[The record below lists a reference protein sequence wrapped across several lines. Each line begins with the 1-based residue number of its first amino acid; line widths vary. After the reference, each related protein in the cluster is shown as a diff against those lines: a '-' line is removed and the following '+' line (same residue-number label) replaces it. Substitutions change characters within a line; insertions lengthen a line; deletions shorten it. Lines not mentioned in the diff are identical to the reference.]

1 MIKYFYLLA
10 TTLFSSTLFAQ
21 TNCLTLP
28 KTKNTTTLV
37 TPTGTTAQANAI
49 KCGKIIVTLDTAIK
63 VAPKYAY
70 LSIDFSNIN
79 GSSQIEILSGNN
91 IFEVFDK
98 NCKPVIIKE
107 KFLKKING
115 SMESNIVNML
125 AKIPFKLK
133 NDKDIYTV
141 HYRWESKD
149 KSKNID
155 VITKM

>member
-1 MIKYFYLLA
+1 MV
-10 TTLFSSTLFAQ
+10 S
-21 TNCLTLP
+21 
-28 KTKNTTTLV
+28 
-37 TPTGTTAQANAI
+37 
-49 KCGKIIVTLDTAIK
+49 LDTSIK

-79 GSSQIEILSGNN
+79 GSNQIEILSGTN

-115 SMESNIVNML
+115 SMESTTVNML

-133 NDKDIYTV
+133 TDKAIYTI

-155 VITKM
+155 LITKM